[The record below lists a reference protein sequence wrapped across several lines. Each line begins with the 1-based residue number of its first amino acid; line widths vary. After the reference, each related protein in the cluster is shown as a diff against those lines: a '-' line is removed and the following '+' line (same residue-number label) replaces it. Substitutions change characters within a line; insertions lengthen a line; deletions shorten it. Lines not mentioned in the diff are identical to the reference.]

1 MKFVLVQREVVPRP
15 GRGRVGVGSGL
26 VLNLMTAQLRLSRSI
41 TLLRNLQHRPEQN
54 EEPYSSDIGSLHL
67 MQKCEI

>member
-15 GRGRVGVGSGL
+15 GRGRGRVGVGSGL

-41 TLLRNLQHRPEQN
+41 LPLCLDFEGAKNTHVL
-54 EEPYSSDIGSLHL
+54 
-67 MQKCEI
+67 

>member
-15 GRGRVGVGSGL
+15 GRGRGRVGVGSGL

-41 TLLRNLQHRPEQN
+41 SSMGQVCTGGMAKFR
-54 EEPYSSDIGSLHL
+54 YSQGI
-67 MQKCEI
+67 